1 MCAVPNIHASHTSP
15 TYRIQVIATPR
26 VTESLKNIV
35 QHTKAQSVLFGQWGF
50 GKIHRAPAGVS
61 ALFTGPPG
69 TGKTMAAEA
78 IGFDLGSPL
87 IVVNSAE
94 LVNKYVGET
103 GKNIEAIFTEAQ
115 SKDAVLVFD
124 EGEGLF
130 GTRQEG
136 SDSVSRHD
144 TINVGLLLQHMENF
158 TGVCIV
164 VTNQKAA
171 IDEAFFRR
179 FHYVLNFEP
188 PSMRQR
194 EELWKSIVPDDC
206 PLGGDV
212 SFSSLANKYELCGG
226 GIKSAVLRGATRA
239 ALRLD
244 ESDCLITMK
253 DLEDACEEEVS
264 KGSNSASAYRALY
277 T

>member
-1 MCAVPNIHASHTSP
+1 MSLSSRGRWRIFTCSSPVAARASSRVSFTSP
-15 TYRIQVIATPR
+15 A
-26 VTESLKNIV
+26 
-35 QHTKAQSVLFGQWGF
+35 
-50 GKIHRAPAGVS
+50 
-61 ALFTGPPG
+61 
-69 TGKTMAAEA
+69 
-78 IGFDLGSPL
+78 D
-87 IVVNSAE
+87 
-94 LVNKYVGET
+94 
-103 GKNIEAIFTEAQ
+103 IEP
-115 SKDAVLVFD
+115 
-124 EGEGLF
+124 
-130 GTRQEG
+130 
-136 SDSVSRHD
+136 VSRHD

-188 PSMRQR
+188 PNTRQR
-194 EELWKSIVPDDC
+194 EELWKSIVPGDC
-206 PLGGDV
+206 PLGDDV
-212 SFSSLANKYELCGG
+212 SFPSLASRYELCGG

-253 DLEDACEEEVS
+253 DLENACEEEIS
-264 KGSNSASAYRALY
+264 KASGSASACRTIY